1 MLTMVVRHENK
12 IKVVESESGDYLI
25 IQFGNVVEIE
35 LNKSFVRVLSKLLI
49 QNLHDSGWN
58 LTEIKKIIE
67 SEDKHK
73 IKIEE

>member
-1 MLTMVVRHENK
+1 MVVRHENK